1 MTKLTILRGL
11 PGSGKTTL
19 AKAEYPN
26 SVLVER
32 DILRVELYPLEKGQ
46 AYYVHPDFQR
56 REARVT
62 QILHNRIKDLLAQ
75 GVDVVSADTSL
86 SARTVK
92 DLARVARSVGGHIE
106 VEVVVVDTPVEEC
119 IRRQKFRPEDEQV
132 PEEVIRSMHGRYF
145 PLKEV
150 DLTNV
155 MASKDEK
162 AAKFY
167 ASLEP
172 VKPLTGAPWALI
184 VDIDGTVAT
193 HEGIRGHHDYHRVLE
208 DAPKDDIIELV
219 NVLWPE
225 HASPVIFVSG
235 RPDSC
240 REDTVEWLKAHGLP
254 SDNLFMRKTG
264 DFRPDYLVKYEL
276 FNEHIRGNYNVRY
289 VLDDRNQVVKM
300 WRALGLTCLQVAFGD
315 F

>member
-62 QILHNRIKDLLAQ
+62 QVLHDRIRDLLAQ
-75 GVDVVSADTSL
+75 GKDVVSADTSL
-86 SARTVK
+86 PARTVK
-92 DLARVARSVGGHIE
+92 DLARIARSVGNHIE

-132 PEEVIRSMHGRYF
+132 PEKVIRRMHTRYF

-150 DLTNV
+150 NLT
-155 MASKDEK
+155 ARDEE

-167 ASLEP
+167 ASVEP

-184 VDIDGTVAT
+184 VDIDGTVAS

-208 DAPKDDIIELV
+208 DAPKGDIIDLV
-219 NVLWPE
+219 NFLWPVHMSE
-225 HASPVIFVSG
+225 VIFVSG

-254 SDNLFMRKTG
+254 SGNLFMRKTG

-276 FNEHIRGNYNVRY
+276 FNEHIRGKYNVGY
-289 VLDDRNQVVKM
+289 VLDDRNSVVAM
-300 WRALGLTCLQVAFGD
+300 WRALGLTCLQVADGAF
-315 F
+315 